1 MYEHENGNRTRRAPA
16 ERAFGA
22 PADEGDARA
31 QARRALQDAYD
42 WRDDEPGT
50 SAGASAAG
58 TADAAKTGDSVRSA
72 AARAEARRSRREV
85 VRSISRTVGV

>member
-1 MYEHENGNRTRRAPA
+1 MYEHENGDRTRPA
-16 ERAFGA
+16 SAARTLGA

-31 QARRALQDAYD
+31 HARRALQDAYD
-42 WRDDEPGT
+42 WRDDEPGA
-50 SAGASAAG
+50 SAGTPAASAADTATTGASA
-58 TADAAKTGDSVRSA
+58 RSA